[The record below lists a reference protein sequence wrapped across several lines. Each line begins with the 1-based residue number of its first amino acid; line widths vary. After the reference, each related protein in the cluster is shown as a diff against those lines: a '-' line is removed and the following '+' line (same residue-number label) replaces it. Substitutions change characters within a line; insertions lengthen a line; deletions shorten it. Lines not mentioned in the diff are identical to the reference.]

1 MKVLTH
7 LIALLVLSDLS
18 FADEPNKPLD
28 SYISNN
34 KKQQFDYDY
43 NKNEAETAKLRD
55 SWIAP
60 FILNYSITKNYKED
74 EALGVTP
81 ASKTE
86 WDQESASVSWT
97 QTVFQSGGIYYG
109 IKYATASGKYA
120 NYSVDVQKRK
130 LVKDAISI
138 LMQIKQIGLRIQR
151 QELQIKNS
159 EISLQQKREQYLS
172 GQLDSGFLDNAI
184 IERNLVIQALYD
196 IETAKEKLISKFQA
210 ISDIDYKEAYIPE
223 LNLLSREQFL
233 GNNIVLKMN
242 KSEMEKNL
250 YYKNVTI
257 AKYLPKVSFVA
268 GYNWQDQTKMLGFM
282 DRPENTSY
290 NYGIKASI
298 PLDINTFD
306 DVASSR
312 LSYLKA
318 KVAIDDKK
326 RELSAIYEQVMQ
338 NIENYEKKKQLSIEN
353 KDIYTRLLGETQ
365 DLFEAGHKTKYD
377 VDLLRNSVEIS
388 EIDFK
393 IFEIDKQ
400 LELLTLYEMYKKED

>member
-7 LIALLVLSDLS
+7 LIALLVLCNTLIADSDIQNEDS
-18 FADEPNKPLD
+18 LD
-28 SYISNN
+28 KYISEN
-34 KKQQFDYDY
+34 KKEQFKYDY
-43 NKNEAETAKLRD
+43 EKNEAEVSKLRD

-60 FILNYSITKNYKED
+60 FILNYSFSKNEQD
-74 EALGVTP
+74 EKNKGK
-81 ASKTE
+81 SDWE
-86 WDQESASVSWT
+86 QESASITWN
-97 QTVFQSGGIYYG
+97 QPIFQSGGIYYG

-138 LMQIKQIGLRIQR
+138 LMQIKQIGYKVQK

-184 IERNLVIQALYD
+184 IERNFVIQALYD
-196 IETAKEKLISKFQA
+196 IQTAKERLISKFQA

-223 LNLLSREQFL
+223 LTVLSQEQFL

-242 KSEMEKNL
+242 ESEMKKNL

-257 AKYLPKVSFVA
+257 TKYLPKVSFVA
-268 GYNWQDQTKMLGFM
+268 GYNWQDETKMFGTIA
-282 DRPENTSY
+282 RNEVNSY

-298 PLDINTFD
+298 PLDINTLD
-306 DVASSR
+306 DVESSK

-318 KVAIDDKK
+318 KVAIEDKK
-326 RELSAIYEQVMQ
+326 RMLIAIYDQVTQ
-338 NIENYEKKKQLSIEN
+338 NLDNLEKKKALSLEN
-353 KDIYTRLLGETQ
+353 KDIYQRLLDETK
-365 DLFEAGHKTKYD
+365 DLYGAGHKTEYD
-377 VDLLRNSVEIS
+377 VALLQNSVDIS
-388 EIDFK
+388 KADYK